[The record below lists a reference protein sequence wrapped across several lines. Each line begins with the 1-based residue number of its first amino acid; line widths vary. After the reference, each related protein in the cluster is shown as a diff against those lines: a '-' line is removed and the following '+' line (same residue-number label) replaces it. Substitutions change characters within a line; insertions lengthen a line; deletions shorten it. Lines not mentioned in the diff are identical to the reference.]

1 MAIFALLATIHVVR
15 TLVEV
20 WFGAAFAVKM
30 RTWLTENVT
39 DDWLADRAFYRNR
52 FVPIEDSGGELS
64 PPAWTTPT
72 SASRPT
78 SPRW

>member
-52 FVPIEDSGGELS
+52 FVPIEDSGGELT
-64 PPAWTTPT
+64 AGVDNPT